1 MFWST
6 SVSAQN
12 LKVRSVEFPDSVN
25 IGETALLKGYIVNAT
40 NANYVD
46 LLKLNI
52 DIEDRTPANILL
64 DDEVDQIVNL
74 NQVNIAPNDSIY
86 FEQSIDVTAN
96 SFRRGT
102 VDLIIVWPQL
112 TDNNENN
119 VASKADL
126 KLTYVKDENAIT
138 NPSNQY
144 DFLPNDVLDF
154 IYENYPGSTIEEVE
168 IEDCEFEIELNTG
181 EEIELPIYDCNEDD
195 YSDDDDEGDVDDD
208 DFNNVEEDNYGDD
221 DYYDDN
227 EGEESDD
234 DDDGEESDD
243 DDDEGEESDDDDD
256 EGEES
261 DDDDDEGEE
270 SDDDDDEGEESNDDD
285 DEGEQSK
292 LNARPLFIEH
302 INNAGKFKN
311 NTFKHFTIQQLNNNL
326 VLNLKT
332 GFIVNNINIYN
343 LDGKMLL
350 QHSVYFTNSYSLQ
363 LSNFIQKNKLIIVEV
378 IGKNES
384 TNNVI
389 QQSQKVFVSHN

>member
-1 MFWST
+1 MLWST

-40 NANYVD
+40 NTNYTD

-52 DIEDRTPANILL
+52 DIEDKTPANILL

-74 NQVNIAPNDSIY
+74 NEVNIAPNDSIY
-86 FEQSIDVTAN
+86 FERSINVTAN

-126 KLTYVKDENAIT
+126 KLTYVKDANAIT

-144 DFLPNDVLDF
+144 DFLPNDVLVF
-154 IYENYPGSTIEEVE
+154 IYENYPGSTIEKVE

-181 EEIELPIYDCNEDD
+181 EEIELPIYDCNE
-195 YSDDDDEGDVDDD
+195 DDD

-234 DDDGEESDD
+234 DDDES
-243 DDDEGEESDDDDD
+243 
-256 EGEES
+256 EES

-350 QHSVYFTNSYSLQ
+350 QQSVYFTNSYSLQ

-378 IGKNES
+378 IGKNKS

-389 QQSQKVFVSHN
+389 